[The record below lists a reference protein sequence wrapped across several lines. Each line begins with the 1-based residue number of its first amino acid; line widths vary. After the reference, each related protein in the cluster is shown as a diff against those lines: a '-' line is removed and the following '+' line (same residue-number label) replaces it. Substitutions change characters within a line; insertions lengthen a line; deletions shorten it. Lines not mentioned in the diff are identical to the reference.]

1 MYFRICPCCGAYLDP
16 GEICDC
22 AEKAAPGGNDTEDG
36 KGNESTIIL
45 AKFRHEVKE
54 VIDYE

>member
-1 MYFRICPCCGAYLDP
+1 MYFRICTCCGAYLDP

-45 AKFRHEVKE
+45 AKSGHEVKR
-54 VIDYE
+54 